1 MISNDKKSMRDQ
13 LLLKRYLDATRSE
26 LFFSSAVIFVEGVAE
41 QFIIPSIAKEVYGTN
56 LTEQN
61 ISVVPIHSRYFDPFL
76 EMFQDGKLEIKACAI
91 IDGDWNEVGDDEQT
105 TSVKNAKSLEVKG
118 RVNVFPGTYT
128 LEVDL
133 FPDNVTNNKILETC
147 FVNLGHSKSFKNL
160 MATQANWTDEL
171 LKRIDGTI
179 KKGRF
184 AQELSLNLSN
194 KFIVPQYIKDAL
206 EFIIK

>member
-1 MISNDKKSMRDQ
+1 MRDQ